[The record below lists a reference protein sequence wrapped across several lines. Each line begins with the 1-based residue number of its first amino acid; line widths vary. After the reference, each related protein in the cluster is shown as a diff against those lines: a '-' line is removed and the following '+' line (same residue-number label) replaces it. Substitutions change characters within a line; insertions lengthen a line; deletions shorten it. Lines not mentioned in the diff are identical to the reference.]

1 MSQPRLTGPGAGSD
15 KYDILT
21 ALSVAAL
28 ASGGSLQ
35 VSLLRLMALVT
46 ARYNWTQDE
55 LSLGQREMAAL
66 WSVDERTAKR
76 EVKRLL
82 DCGLLLLLRQGVKG
96 RVARYRLDLA
106 AIRSLTETHWSKVGS
121 DYLER
126 MTQRHAPPPVA
137 ARVVQVDFSARHRLP
152 DIEGATPWERIRQ
165 RLQSADPARFTA
177 WFAAL
182 QLTGQEGRTLLLT
195 APSRFA
201 AQYVATHLRRP
212 LEAAVL
218 AELGPGLRCEI
229 AAAP

>member
-1 MSQPRLTGPGAGSD
+1 MSQARLTGPGAGSD

-28 ASGGSLQ
+28 AAGGQ
-35 VSLLRLMALVT
+35 QQISLLRLMAVVT
-46 ARYNWTQDE
+46 ARYNWAQDD
-55 LSLGQREMAAL
+55 LALGQRDMAML

-82 DCGLLLLLRQGVKG
+82 ESGLLLLLRPGVKG

-106 AIRSLTETHWSKVGS
+106 TIRVLTEVHWPKVGS
-121 DYLER
+121 DFQDR
-126 MTQRHAPPPVA
+126 MSHRHAPAA
-137 ARVVQVDFSARHRLP
+137 ARVVQVDFTARQRVA
-152 DIEGATPWERIRQ
+152 DGADATPWDRVCH
-165 RLQSADPARFTA
+165 RLQAEDPARFSA

-182 QLTGQEGRTLLLT
+182 HLVGQEGRVLSLT

-201 AQYVATHLRRP
+201 AQYVATHLLRP

-229 AAAP
+229 GVRG

>member
-28 ASGGSLQ
+28 ASGGQLQ

-46 ARYNWTQDE
+46 ARYNWTQDD
-55 LSLGQREMAAL
+55 LSLGQRDMAQL

-82 DCGLLLLLRQGVKG
+82 DCGLLLLLRPGVKG

-106 AIRSLTETHWSKVGS
+106 AVRALTEVHWPKVGS
-121 DYLER
+121 DFHDR
-126 MTQRHAPPPVA
+126 MSHRHRPA
-137 ARVVQVDFSARHRLP
+137 AAQPRVVQVDFTARQRLSDMP
-152 DIEGATPWERIRQ
+152 DATPWERIRQ
-165 RLQSADPARFTA
+165 RLQADDPARFNA
-177 WFAAL
+177 WFATL
-182 QLTGQEGRTLLLT
+182 QLDGQDDHVVTLT

-201 AQYVATHLRRP
+201 AQYGATHLLRP
-212 LEAAVL
+212 LELAVR
-218 AELGPGLRCEI
+218 AELGTGLRCEI
-229 AAAP
+229 EARS